1 MSNLE
6 PSISFNEAAAIT
18 EQDITFNDSAVEN
31 GTESEVT
38 EAIESGETVHDPS
51 LIKRIG
57 AKVKGIFQAAVETT
71 TQVAQKVG
79 EAAQGVAEKARLV
92 IGEVKEKCASA
103 FREYSQNIVKGG
115 VALALTA
122 VTIWSAASLGVNASS
137 EAPGP
142 NSTDGRKRPNGPK
155 TPYNYSFNIGE
166 TGEGDAS
173 MYAGELPNGVH
184 YDYTEYFDR
193 DNKISY
199 NAFGYDQSESFG
211 NKEATIDGI
220 SKVVWDM
227 PTALATIVYNLFDN
241 DEKKEYRIE
250 GMNPNEIHQFMI
262 NSEDGGAIQEKLFNK
277 TKEILGSSDTTYSFY
292 YENDIEETNYIYFF
306 DMNQNGKASP
316 SELTVSYDVKKR
328 NKAPQVDVSRKISY
342 EGTTYSVKVL
352 DLNYKCRYQPNYE
365 LGEVPE
371 GVPYIPDLR
380 AENPNP
386 KKDTPDPTKPT
397 EPNDSKNAE
406 AIKKNMQ
413 TGSET
418 SNVVEPAEAGKL
430 TEQPD
435 TSHDSYKEEQY
446 YQEKTVSEARSQE
459 SESRNG
465 GTVGEVI
472 NNADQTYSNHEA
484 YTPAQQE
491 ERAAEAQGAR
501 DQEVADAKAVD
512 SQPYEQMDDSAAQ
525 QYAAEWFNTL
535 QNGN

>member
-18 EQDITFNDSAVEN
+18 EQDITFDDSAVEN

-38 EAIESGETVHDPS
+38 EAIGSGETVHDPS

-79 EAAQGVAEKARLV
+79 ESAQGVTEKARLV

-115 VALALTA
+115 VALALAA
-122 VTIWSAASLGVNASS
+122 VTAWFTASLGVNASS

-220 SKVVWDM
+220 SKVVYNM
-227 PTALATIVYNLFDN
+227 PTALAAIVYDLFN
-241 DEKKEYRIE
+241 EDEKKEYGIE
-250 GMNPNEIHQFMI
+250 GKNPNEIHQLMI

-292 YENDIEETNYIYFF
+292 YENDIEETDYIYFF
-306 DMNQNGKASP
+306 DMNQDGKASP

-328 NKAPQVDVSRKISY
+328 NKAPQVDVSRKISHG
-342 EGTTYSVKVL
+342 GTTYSAKML
-352 DLNYKCRYQPNYE
+352 DLNYMCDYQPNYE

-386 KKDTPDPTKPT
+386 KKDTPDPIKPT
-397 EPNDSKNAE
+397 EPTDDKKAKNETAE
-406 AIKKNMQ
+406 KAYAGDRASQLGQKSTKTSLEQDQQNFQSLSSQGEDDDATAIANRRTAIEQ
-413 TGSET
+413 AYREYR
-418 SNVVEPAEAGKL
+418 AEEEANYRTYASGG
-430 TEQPD
+430 D
-435 TSHDSYKEEQY
+435 T
-446 YQEKTVSEARSQE
+446 
-459 SESRNG
+459 
-465 GTVGEVI
+465 
-472 NNADQTYSNHEA
+472 
-484 YTPAQQE
+484 
-491 ERAAEAQGAR
+491 AA
-501 DQEVADAKAVD
+501 ADAA
-512 SQPYEQMDDSAAQ
+512 AAQ
-525 QYAAEWFNTL
+525 AQADAGFNSNNNTAIENNDANAAQRANMYE
-535 QNGN
+535 NGDY